1 MATSSDRL
9 FQLTVV
15 FGKYEYYC
23 LAVWYKVGKWTGLV
37 GSSDSGLLSWC
48 ILAVDGDQSVVKLV
62 EVGESGASASGL
74 HGWPMQYCQ
83 HIIQT

>member
-1 MATSSDRL
+1 M
-9 FQLTVV
+9 
-15 FGKYEYYC
+15 
-23 LAVWYKVGKWTGLV
+23 GLV
-37 GSSDSGLLSWC
+37 GTADSGSLGWC